1 VCERDGLQMQVDAD
15 ICGPVEEALFAASV
29 ADLAKGIARRYF
41 RQQLSIVE
49 KLDSSPVTIADR
61 EIEHE
66 MRKLIGA
73 TYPHDG
79 IFGEEEGGVALDRKR
94 LWVLDPIDGTM
105 SFIAGMPTFGTLV
118 AFVYDSVPTVGVID
132 MPMLN
137 ERWIGVKGK
146 PTTFNGEVCR
156 SRSCL
161 RLDEALISTTSPD
174 LFSGEDWATFQVVS
188 RAARIRRF
196 GGDCFAYG
204 LLASGCIDIV
214 MESGLKPYDYLA
226 LAPVIE
232 GAGGVIT
239 GWQGEPLD
247 MASDGRVVATANAQ
261 LHEQVM
267 ARIGQVNRA

>member
-1 VCERDGLQMQVDAD
+1 MQVDAD
-15 ICGPVEEALFAASV
+15 IQGAFEEAQFAASV

-66 MRKLIGA
+66 MRRLIGA
-73 TYPHDG
+73 TYPLDG
-79 IFGEEEGGVALDRKR
+79 IFGEEEAGVALDSRR

-105 SFIAGMPTFGTLV
+105 SFIAGMPTFGTLL
-118 AFVYDSVPTVGVID
+118 AFVDDGVPQVGVID

-137 ERWIGVKGK
+137 ERWIGVKGQ
-146 PTTFNGEVCR
+146 PTTLNGDACR
-156 SRSCL
+156 TRSCL

-174 LFSGEDWATFQVVS
+174 LFPDEDWATFQIVS
-188 RAARIRRF
+188 RNARIRRF
-196 GGDCFAYG
+196 GGDCYAYG

-232 GAGGVIT
+232 GAGGAIT
-239 GWQGEPLD
+239 GWRTSGHGVRGT
-247 MASDGRVVATANAQ
+247 GRCVRERAIAQ
-261 LHEQVM
+261 RGH
-267 ARIGQVNRA
+267 RPN